1 MSSRRKSSTKPE
13 GLSQLNLNAAG
24 IDVGAT
30 SHYVAVPADR
40 AEQPVREFEA
50 FTADLYRL
58 ADWLTECGVETV
70 VMESTGVY
78 WIPLFGVLEERGFQV
93 MLVDP
98 RRIKNVPGR
107 KTDVL
112 DCQWLQQLHTYGL
125 LSGAFRPDG
134 DIRRLRSYLRQRVML
149 VQYASHHIQHMQKA
163 LTQMNVKLHHVISN
177 ITGKTG
183 TEIMEAIVGGQRDPR
198 QLAQLRDPRIKADE
212 ATIAKSLQGH
222 WREEH
227 IFELTQ
233 ALELY
238 RFYQDKIAE
247 CDREI
252 EAQLE
257 RFEDHS
263 NGDPPAAKSGRR
275 RSKGNAPRFDVW
287 THLYRMTGVDLTQI
301 DGVDAY
307 TALKV
312 VSEIGTD
319 MTKWPSVKHF
329 ASWLGLSP
337 NNRITG
343 GKVISSKTK
352 PSANRAAA
360 ALRLAANALHRSDS
374 ALGRLPAPEESP
386 PGSAQGHY
394 RHGTQAGQAH
404 LHHAALWPGV
414 RGCWCGTLR
423 ETVSAAGVA
432 RRQASGGPTGL
443 PTGTNVRRRGP
454 HHVRTSRRAN
464 RRVTTLVSG
473 EVAQTVESRSM
484 VMGASRGPGPV
495 DRAWASSSR
504 LIRSSWRTWPHRKLR
519 RNVPRVDGALT
530 TQPMVPAVPPV
541 RNTSAS
547 SMQSPPA
554 SADATSVITL
564 SPMLARP
571 GARPRS
577 RCRSTSSGRPR
588 CRPSVAG
595 RISPALA
602 TRRWSSKA
610 IWMRSGWSSASI
622 FWVLLAWG
630 RFPVSK
636 AIIPDGQEH
645 FLTPSAHR
653 DTHLFGGLGL
663 RKHQTMA

>member
-1 MSSRRKSSTKPE
+1 MSAHCKARRPDQGRVDTGAYCPIRSMARESYDGIIGDAPIGAIPLRRVAAFRGSLRRHVYLVGVEGMMSRRRQSSAKPA

-30 SHYVAVPADR
+30 SHFVAVPADR
-40 AEQPVREFEA
+40 AEPPIREFEA

-58 ADWLTECGVETV
+58 ADWLAQCGVETV

-125 LSGAFRPDG
+125 MSEAFRPDG
-134 DIRRLRSYLRQRVML
+134 EIRRLRSYLRQRAML
-149 VQYASHHIQHMQKA
+149 VEYAAQHIQHMQKA
-163 LTQMNVKLHHVISN
+163 LTQMSVKLHHVISD

-183 TEIMEAIVGGQRDPR
+183 MDIMEAIVGGQRDPQ
-198 QLAQLRDPRIKADE
+198 QLTQLRDPRIKADE

-233 ALELY
+233 ALELC
-238 RFYQDKIAE
+238 RVYQDKIAE

-263 NGDPPAAKSGRR
+263 NGDPPAAKSDRR

-312 VSEIGTD
+312 VSEIGAD
-319 MTKWPSVKHF
+319 MTKWTSAKHF

-343 GKVISSKTK
+343 GRVISSKTG
-352 PSANRAAA
+352 ANRAAA

-374 ALGRLPAPEESP
+374 ALGAFLRRKKAQLGAPRAITATAHKLARLIYSMLRYGQEYLDAGAEYYERQYQQRALRAAQRRAAQLGYRLVPMPDAPEHTTYALP
-386 PGSAQGHY
+386 RAPI
-394 RHGTQAGQAH
+394 
-404 LHHAALWPGV
+404 AA
-414 RGCWCGTLR
+414 
-423 ETVSAAGVA
+423 
-432 RRQASGGPTGL
+432 
-443 PTGTNVRRRGP
+443 
-454 HHVRTSRRAN
+454 
-464 RRVTTLVSG
+464 
-473 EVAQTVESRSM
+473 
-484 VMGASRGPGPV
+484 
-495 DRAWASSSR
+495 
-504 LIRSSWRTWPHRKLR
+504 
-519 RNVPRVDGALT
+519 
-530 TQPMVPAVPPV
+530 
-541 RNTSAS
+541 
-547 SMQSPPA
+547 
-554 SADATSVITL
+554 
-564 SPMLARP
+564 
-571 GARPRS
+571 
-577 RCRSTSSGRPR
+577 
-588 CRPSVAG
+588 
-595 RISPALA
+595 
-602 TRRWSSKA
+602 
-610 IWMRSGWSSASI
+610 
-622 FWVLLAWG
+622 
-630 RFPVSK
+630 
-636 AIIPDGQEH
+636 
-645 FLTPSAHR
+645 
-653 DTHLFGGLGL
+653 
-663 RKHQTMA
+663 